1 MGFDIGQ
8 VVNTGRQWLG
18 GAVDKVDEVKSQV
31 GSAID
36 GAVKEGEK
44 HVDQF
49 REGMVDF
56 AEEHGGV
63 VGGTLAKMA
72 SNQIGQTEGA
82 LLAVYDMGKGV
93 VQLADGVS
101 KVTSPLEWAVH
112 GDRNLKRLETAAAAG
127 TALNNLGNPAIW
139 ITNPQANLNT
149 GKALWDGVT
158 QGYQDAASQG
168 DYSKFAGRLVVDVG
182 SMFIGVGEVNAG
194 IKGAQGANA
203 VAKLGEG
210 ASVIAKAGEGA
221 GTVAKLG
228 EGAGAAAKAGDGA
241 GALGKVADDAV
252 GAGRRAAGEV
262 APAQAVLD
270 DILRQADTGTSVGGK
285 RLYDFRNAD
294 DFNTAANAA
303 RPNAVYQMGDF
314 RWTTDAQG
322 RVATAEG
329 KVELAPMGRN
339 DPKLQTA
346 IGNEGK
352 TTDVGFHL
360 IADRFGAPTNRLNV
374 VPGNGKPIGDGV
386 PNLNNGAY
394 KQFENNLATLRAEG
408 KAVDMRVHAQY
419 NPGNTSARPDA
430 FVAEYRVDGSRW
442 VTQKFIN
449 K

>member
-8 VVNTGRQWLG
+8 VVNTGRRWLG
-18 GAVDKVDEVKSQV
+18 DAADKIDEVKSQV

-36 GAVKEGEK
+36 GAVHEGEK
-44 HVDQF
+44 KLDQF
-49 REGMVDF
+49 RHDLVDF
-56 AEEHGGV
+56 GQEHGGV
-63 VGGTLAKMA
+63 VGGTVAKMV
-72 SNQIGQTEGA
+72 SDQLGQTEGG

-93 VQLADGVS
+93 VQLADGVN
-101 KVTSPLEWAVH
+101 KLTSPVEWATH
-112 GDRNLKRLETAAAAG
+112 GDRNLQRLETAGAAA
-127 TALNNLGNPAIW
+127 TALSNLGNPAVW
-139 ITNPQANLNT
+139 VTNPQANLNT

-158 QGYQDAASQG
+158 QCYQDAAKQG
-168 DYSKFAGRLVVDVG
+168 DYSKFIGRLAVDVG
-182 SMFIGVGEVNAG
+182 SMFIGAGEANAG
-194 IKGAQGANA
+194 IKGAEGAGA

-210 ASVIAKAGEGA
+210 ANAAGKVGEGA
-221 GTVAKLG
+221 GGVSKLS
-228 EGAGAAAKAGDGA
+228 EGAAGAAKTGE
-241 GALGKVADDAV
+241 
-252 GAGRRAAGEV
+252 AAGEATGAGSRATGKA
-262 APAQAVLD
+262 APAEAGLD
-270 DILRQADTGTSVGGK
+270 EILRKADTGTSVGGK
-285 RLYDFRNAD
+285 RLYNFTDAD
-294 DFNTAANAA
+294 EFNTAANAA
-303 RPNAVYQMGDF
+303 KPDAVYQMGDF
-314 RWTTDAQG
+314 RWTTDGQG

-374 VPGNGKPIGDGV
+374 VPGNGKPIGDGL

-430 FVAEYRVDGSRW
+430 FVAEYRVDGGRW
-442 VTQKFIN
+442 VSQKFIN